1 MKKILV
7 VSDIHGNREDF
18 CGLVESNQFDFIF
31 FLGDLVADV
40 QNLGLKNLHMVRG
53 NWDIDFRVPV
63 EAFVDV
69 EGVKIMLTHGHK
81 YGVKSG
87 IGGLIKAAKQEN
99 CNLVCYGH
107 THIQDYV
114 EVDGIGVLNPGAF
127 SSFKGGKITYAIVEI
142 DDKKINVNMLKN
154 LK

>member
-7 VSDIHGNREDF
+7 VSDTHGNKEDF
-18 CGLVESNQFDFIF
+18 NKLATSDNFDHIF
-31 FLGDLVADV
+31 FLGDVLADV
-40 QNLGLKNLHMVRG
+40 QNFGLKNLHMVRG
-53 NWDIDFRVPV
+53 NWDLDFRVPI

-69 EGVKIMLTHGHK
+69 DGFKIMLTHGHK

-87 IGGLIKAAKQEN
+87 IGGLIKAAKQEG
-99 CNLVCYGH
+99 CKLVCYGH
-107 THIQDYV
+107 THIQNFV

-127 SSFKGGKITYAIVEI
+127 STFKGGKITYAIVEI
-142 DDKKINVNMLKN
+142 VDKKINVNMLKN